1 MKTENK
7 AQNKLQVR
15 AKLNIAK
22 NMEFLLYKKYIISI
36 SLEGNKVDFYDMRTF
51 KRKFYLKRKR
61 HENNFY
67 HEKWKLFFTKDH
79 KVFLLGYQNEPED
92 GFFDENTDKILDIYL
107 LKIDQRKCVKK
118 KSFAYYKFIEDEKD
132 DKLYILTEMGIIQY
146 DFITGISNDLNISID
161 LSIFQRWAK
170 FFLINNYFLI
180 VYLQEVSRWTF
191 LEYCYIIDKNSG
203 KAKNLCLSSEYYY
216 DMDDYLNSRDFFV
229 QITDNFFSIYSKKND
244 QITSIFF
251 SELGMNEKTFQ
262 EINDDNEYDNLLLLN
277 EKELKIAETGKM
289 DIYPINKK
297 RCGIIFK
304 YSSYYIIGFPNM
316 DIIAKIKIKFKDEL
330 FLLKFIEDGNE
341 KYKLFL
347 ANKNNLLLIE

>member
-7 AQNKLQVR
+7 AQNKLQIR
-15 AKLNIAK
+15 AKLNTSK
-22 NMEFLLYKKYIISI
+22 NMEFLLYKKYIISV
-36 SLEGNKVDFYDMRTF
+36 SNEGNRVDFYDMRTF

-92 GFFDENTDKILDIYL
+92 GFFDESEDKILDIYL
-107 LKIDQRKCVKK
+107 LKIGQRKCVKN
-118 KSFAYYKFIEDEKD
+118 KSFTYYKFIEDEKD
-132 DKLYILTEMGIIQY
+132 DKLYILTTTGIIQY
-146 DFITGISNDLNISID
+146 DFISGISNDLNISID

-170 FFLINNYFLI
+170 FFIINNYFFI
-180 VYLQEVSRWTF
+180 IYLQEVSRWIF
-191 LEYCYIIDKNSG
+191 LEYCYIIDKNLG

-216 DMDDYLNSRDFFV
+216 DFDDYLYSRDFFV
-229 QITDNFFSIYSKKND
+229 QITDNFFSIYSQQKD
-244 QITSIFF
+244 QTTSIIF
-251 SELGMNEKTFQ
+251 SELGMNEKKFQ

-277 EKELKIAETGKM
+277 EKELKFAETGKM
-289 DIYPINKK
+289 NIYPINKK
-297 RCGIIFK
+297 RCGIVFK
-304 YSSYYIIGFPNM
+304 CENYYLIELPNM

-330 FLLKFIEDGNE
+330 FLLKFIEDGNK

-347 ANKNNLLLIE
+347 ANKNNLLFIE